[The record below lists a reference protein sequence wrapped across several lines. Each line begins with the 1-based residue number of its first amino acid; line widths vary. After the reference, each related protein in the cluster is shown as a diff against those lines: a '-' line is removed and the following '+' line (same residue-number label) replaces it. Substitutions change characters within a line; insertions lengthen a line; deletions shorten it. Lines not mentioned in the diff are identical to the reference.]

1 MLVNMHV
8 IENNRRNHF
17 EIIFF
22 MIISSSV
29 NVSTIWNLKGLF
41 YKTSGTK
48 QVIPLR

>member
-29 NVSTIWNLKGLF
+29 NLLTIWNLKGLF

>member
-8 IENNRRNHF
+8 IENTRRNHF

-22 MIISSSV
+22 MAISSSV
-29 NVSTIWNLKGLF
+29 NVLTIENLKSLF